1 MHSSFSFSE
10 DKILCPTCI
19 EPINLSINKSKN
31 NNESFLEIEIKEFT
45 KITCQKCNLEFSFLY
60 CEFCKSKIFMK
71 IHPDS
76 NLIEYN
82 GINGYNIKCP
92 YKSCGKIFYF
102 TICQKCKK
110 KQKLK
115 KFIKEGNII
124 ICKYCNF
131 QYIQVHT
138 PIKYC
143 TDISYMEKKKINS
156 NFPSGI
162 IITHKN
168 EILYQKINCFY
179 CLRPIVYASTKN
191 HLNKYIEGQ
200 KVKCPYED
208 CGKLFN
214 RIICPFCYYEIYIND
229 GYYEMGSLIRCNF
242 CKMHFGKIIC
252 IHCKKINK
260 FQDKFKL
267 GHLKCGFAN
276 CLKESN
282 LVNCIFCKQL
292 NIFDLNFY
300 INGKTIKC
308 GYCKNLFNEIL
319 CPYCRQI
326 NPFPLADFSFGK
338 IYKCQYLTCM
348 KQFQFF
354 ICPKCL
360 NYSFSKDLV
369 EGQKMNC
376 DKCKI
381 RFMNIECPFCKL
393 NVIIYNSNFK
403 IGQMIK
409 CPNEKC
415 GKIYSFI
422 SCSKCKKIIFSRE
435 NENLCGK
442 AIKCPYYN
450 CKNYTVSII
459 CPLCKV
465 NIIFENEKKSFI
477 EGEDI
482 TCKKCK
488 NKYEFHQNNEVNF
501 KEIIYLKEIEG
512 KTIDYGFGE
521 VDENYLAIQELFYGF
536 NKTKNKKFYLSIT
549 NSTLNEEN
557 NIIKNNFK
565 EKNNLYYKDCI
576 ICHNNIKES
585 VFYPCGHRCTCYNC
599 AVITF
604 GVTKKCP
611 KCKKEATCIIKKVYE

>member
-1 MHSSFSFSE
+1 
-10 DKILCPTCI
+10 
-19 EPINLSINKSKN
+19 
-31 NNESFLEIEIKEFT
+31 
-45 KITCQKCNLEFSFLY
+45 
-60 CEFCKSKIFMK
+60 
-71 IHPDS
+71 
-76 NLIEYN
+76 
-82 GINGYNIKCP
+82 
-92 YKSCGKIFYF
+92 
-102 TICQKCKK
+102 
-110 KQKLK
+110 
-115 KFIKEGNII
+115 
-124 ICKYCNF
+124 
-131 QYIQVHT
+131 
-138 PIKYC
+138 
-143 TDISYMEKKKINS
+143 
-156 NFPSGI
+156 
-162 IITHKN
+162 
-168 EILYQKINCFY
+168 
-179 CLRPIVYASTKN
+179 
-191 HLNKYIEGQ
+191 
-200 KVKCPYED
+200 
-208 CGKLFN
+208 
-214 RIICPFCYYEIYIND
+214 
-229 GYYEMGSLIRCNF
+229 
-242 CKMHFGKIIC
+242 
-252 IHCKKINK
+252 
-260 FQDKFKL
+260 
-267 GHLKCGFAN
+267 
-276 CLKESN
+276 
-282 LVNCIFCKQL
+282 
-292 NIFDLNFY
+292 
-300 INGKTIKC
+300 
-308 GYCKNLFNEIL
+308 
-319 CPYCRQI
+319 
-326 NPFPLADFSFGK
+326 
-338 IYKCQYLTCM
+338 
-348 KQFQFF
+348 
-354 ICPKCL
+354 
-360 NYSFSKDLV
+360 
-369 EGQKMNC
+369 
-376 DKCKI
+376 
-381 RFMNIECPFCKL
+381 
-393 NVIIYNSNFK
+393 
-403 IGQMIK
+403 MIK